1 MYTSG
6 RRIEK
11 ENADWDYDDNEYPLG
26 SLNEESTI
34 FLITGPRGSGKST
47 CLLRVREKRGQ
58 KPTILLSMGEL
69 RGTTLEAMQECWKGI
84 IRQL

>member
-47 CLLRVREKRGQ
+47 CLL
-58 KPTILLSMGEL
+58 LSL
-69 RGTTLEAMQECWKGI
+69 I
-84 IRQL
+84 HI